1 MWGTQVA
8 AAAAIDAF
16 PVNVRELSIT
26 HSGPVISSH
35 DTPVDY
41 SNPFETY

>member
-1 MWGTQVA
+1 MRGVQVSVA
-8 AAAAIDAF
+8 VAIDAF